1 MAGRG
6 RPALPRQVQR
16 EFWLLVRAGAE
27 YGDAAVSVGVAKSV
41 AWRWVRQG
49 GGMPMVE
56 LSEPQGRYLSFAER
70 ENLMVWWAQDV
81 GVREIAR
88 RLGRVASTVSRELA
102 RNGATRAVRR
112 DRDGNV
118 KPRYRASLA
127 QAGAD
132 RRARRP
138 KPAKLAP
145 GTGPRRLRW
154 RVMAGLRLRWSPQQI
169 AVRLQL
175 DFPDDPEMWVSHE
188 TIYQA
193 LYVQSRGALRRELTT
208 ALRTG
213 RAIRKP
219 RRRADERRGRGR
231 SDMVMISERPVEADD
246 RAVPGHWEGDLI
258 MGKGNRSAIGTLV
271 ERSTRYVMLL
281 HLPGRTDA
289 AAVHDAM
296 LDAITTLPE
305 HLWRSLT
312 WDQGKEMAR
321 HREITLTADLPIYFC
336 DPHSPWQRG
345 SNENTNGLLR
355 QYFPKGT
362 DLSVH
367 TRDHLDFVA
376 VQLNGRPRKTLNYQT
391 PAETLNQLLSTPYPT
406 TGVATTG

>member
-1 MAGRG
+1 
-6 RPALPRQVQR
+6 
-16 EFWLLVRAGAE
+16 
-27 YGDAAVSVGVAKSV
+27 
-41 AWRWVRQG
+41 
-49 GGMPMVE
+49 MPMVE
-56 LSEPQGRYLSFAER
+56 LSEPRGRYLLLAER
-70 ENLMVWWAQDV
+70 EDIMVWFEQGV

-88 RLGRVASTVSRELA
+88 RLGRAASTVSRELD
-102 RNGATRAVRR
+102 RNSATRPVRR
-112 DRDGNV
+112 DGAGSV

-127 QAGAD
+127 QANAD

-138 KPAKLAP
+138 KQSKLAQP
-145 GTGPRRLRW
+145 VSGARSCRRLRW

-169 AVRLQL
+169 AVRLKL

-193 LYVQSRGALRRELTT
+193 LYVQSRGGLRRELTQ

-219 RRRADERRGRGR
+219 RRCAGERRSRGR
-231 SDMVMISERPVEADD
+231 TDMAMISERPAEADD

-258 MGKGNRSAIGTLV
+258 MGQGNRTAIGTLV

-281 HLPGRTDA
+281 HLPGGTDA
-289 AAVHDAM
+289 VTVRDAM
-296 LDAITTLPE
+296 LDAIATLPE

-321 HREITLTADLPIYFC
+321 HREISTAADLPIYFC

-345 SNENTNGLLR
+345 TNENTNGLLR

-367 TRDHLDFVA
+367 TRQHLDAVA
-376 VQLNGRPRKTLNYQT
+376 IQLNGRPRKTLNYQT
-391 PAETLNQLLSTPYPT
+391 PAETLNQLLSNPYPT